1 MLLCWSLSTPE
12 GLWCLNSILPLWE
25 GNLRNNSWGGPL
37 KTFDPMFGGL
47 IFKKQVKKKV
57 ERIDLSHPNRN
68 YNTDRERGH
77 CCVAVADLES
87 DKVQTLPCHL

>member
-1 MLLCWSLSTPE
+1 
-12 GLWCLNSILPLWE
+12 
-25 GNLRNNSWGGPL
+25 
-37 KTFDPMFGGL
+37 MFGGL